1 MTDQT
6 TQTAPL
12 TDRAAADSTLFLRSK
27 LKFKATRKGQEPKF
41 RVLRPCMSEK
51 HTVGSVH
58 TYASFVPNVP
68 LGDGEHG
75 DIKKAAAADAVI
87 ERLVSLKAIVEYVEP
102 APEDEDAVE

>member
-1 MTDQT
+1 MADQT
-6 TQTAPL
+6 TQTVPL
-12 TDRAAADSTLFLRSK
+12 TAADSTLFLRSK
-27 LKFKATRKGQEPKF
+27 LKFRATKKGQEPQF

-58 TYASFVPNVP
+58 PYGAFVPNVS

-87 ERLVSLKAIVEYVEP
+87 ERLVGLKAIVEHIEP
-102 APEDEDAVE
+102 EPEDEDAVE